1 MANKQ
6 TKTAAKVKD
15 KRNLKYGSL
24 SVTVTVIFVALVIIL
39 NIIAT
44 SFSPYTDM
52 TASGFYSLS
61 DDFTEEMNKL
71 LQPESGEDVYL
82 NIVLLSE
89 EDVFSGASQMT
100 MMLYETF
107 KELVK
112 TFDHINL
119 VAYNTTVHPELAEK
133 YEVLKKDGVN
143 LHEQTVERE
152 MLIMGVGKL
161 GDIEKRLNS

>member
-24 SVTVTVIFVALVIIL
+24 SVTVTVIFVALLIIL

-61 DDFTEEMNKL
+61 TDSGIDFIKN
-71 LQPESGEDVYL
+71 
-82 NIVLLSE
+82 
-89 EDVFSGASQMT
+89 
-100 MMLYETF
+100 
-107 KELVK
+107 
-112 TFDHINL
+112 
-119 VAYNTTVHPELAEK
+119 
-133 YEVLKKDGVN
+133 
-143 LHEQTVERE
+143 
-152 MLIMGVGKL
+152 
-161 GDIEKRLNS
+161 